1 MNRQEKNAQSFNL
14 EEPELSRTM
23 AKVKVRVKKLLDEH
37 LREFYKEK
45 NEDEDIPEELKD
57 FNIRDYV

>member
-14 EEPELSRTM
+14 KEPELSRTM